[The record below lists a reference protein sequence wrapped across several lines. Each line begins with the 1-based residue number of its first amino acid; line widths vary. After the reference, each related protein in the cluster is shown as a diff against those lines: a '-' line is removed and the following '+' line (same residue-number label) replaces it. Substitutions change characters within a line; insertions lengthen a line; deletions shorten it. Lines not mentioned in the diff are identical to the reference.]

1 MKNRITESFYIIG
14 TAIIILFL
22 TSFIPTE
29 KEIAPNFI
37 LRNIDIFS
45 DIKVVEENNDLINS
59 LPELNIS
66 KASMFTNFDLPS
78 FDGFSGVFNDAT
90 APFFQGRKSP
100 IAGNKKQLS
109 YFFEALK
116 SAKTKTVRVAH
127 YGDSAI
133 EGDLV
138 TADIRETLQKRFGG
152 TGVGWLGIVSQDITF
167 RMTTKHSFSNNWD
180 AAALYSS
187 NPKNFPLGI
196 SGEVSIPKGNSW
208 VQYDAT
214 RARSYLNGFTNVKL
228 YYSNAKNSQISYS
241 FDGTPAQRV
250 GLKSDM
256 GIQELVLTNKSRA
269 RSIKLEFPLAQQA
282 EVFGVSLENET
293 GIYVDNLPLRGNS
306 GVDLGSLSVPML
318 KDFSKYLDYK
328 LIILEFGLNI
338 AGTRTDYTWYE
349 REMIKVINN
358 FKSAFPKS
366 SIILV
371 SVHDKAMKK
380 GSEFITD
387 PAIIQL
393 HAVQKTI
400 AEKADVA
407 FWSLF
412 DAMGGENSMAT
423 WVSANP
429 PLAFKDYIHFN
440 EQGAKKVAQLFT
452 EALLDEFAKFK

>member
-1 MKNRITESFYIIG
+1 MKNRIAESFYIIG

-22 TSFIPTE
+22 TTFIPTE

-45 DIKVVEENNDLINS
+45 DIKVVEENNELINY
-59 LPELNIS
+59 LPEIDLSHASILSGLN
-66 KASMFTNFDLPS
+66 LPI
-78 FDGFSGVFNDAT
+78 FDGFSDVFYDAST
-90 APFFQGRKSP
+90 PYFQGRKSP

-109 YFFEALK
+109 FFFEALK
-116 SAKTKTVRVAH
+116 NAKTKTVRIAH

-187 NPKNFPLGI
+187 NPKNFRLGI

-208 VQYDAT
+208 VQYEAT
-214 RARSYLNGFTNVKL
+214 RARSYLNGFTNVKM
-228 YYSNAKNSQISYS
+228 YYSNAKNSQLSYS
-241 FDGTPAQRV
+241 FNGGAAQRV
-250 GLKSDM
+250 ALKSEP
-256 GIQELVLTNKSRA
+256 GIHELVLTNSARA
-269 RSIKLEFPLAQQA
+269 KSIKLEFPLAQQA
-282 EVFGVSLENET
+282 EVYGVSLENET

-306 GVDLGSLSVPML
+306 GVDLGSLPVNTL

-358 FKSAFPKS
+358 FKSAFPKA

-380 GSEFITD
+380 GSNFVTD
-387 PAIIQL
+387 PAILQL
-393 HAVQKTI
+393 HEVQKTI

>member
-1 MKNRITESFYIIG
+1 MKNRIAESFYIVA

-45 DIKVVEENNDLINS
+45 DIRNVEENDELINY
-59 LPELNIS
+59 LPELNLS
-66 KASMFTNFDLPS
+66 KASILGGLNLPI
-78 FDGFSGVFNDAT
+78 FDGFSDVFYDAST
-90 APFFQGRKSP
+90 PYFQGRKSP
-100 IAGNKKQLS
+100 IVGNKKQLS
-109 YFFEALK
+109 FFFEALK

-167 RMTTKHSFSNNWD
+167 RMTTKHSFSDNWD

-187 NPKNFPLGI
+187 NPKNFRLGI

-208 VQYDAT
+208 VQYEAT
-214 RARSYLNGFTNVKL
+214 RARSYLNGFTNVKV
-228 YYSNAKNSQISYS
+228 YYSNAKNSQLSYS
-241 FDGTPAQRV
+241 FNGGTAQRI
-250 GLKSDM
+250 GLKSEA
-256 GIQELVLTNKSRA
+256 GLQELVVTNNAKAKSV
-269 RSIKLEFPLAQQA
+269 KLEFPLAQQA
-282 EVFGVSLENET
+282 EVYGVSLENEA
-293 GIYVDNLPLRGNS
+293 GVYVDNLPLRGNS
-306 GVDLGSLSVPML
+306 GVDLGSLQVSML

-338 AGTRTDYTWYE
+338 AGTRTDYSWYE

-380 GSEFITD
+380 GNSFVTD
-387 PAIIQL
+387 PAILQL